1 MKDAS
6 PRHDWTTEEALAL
19 FELPFN
25 ELLFRAQSIHRE
37 NFDPNRIQMSSLLS
51 VKTGGCEEDCNY
63 CSQSASHET
72 ELKASKIV
80 PLEEVVAAAK
90 DAKKAGATRFCMG
103 AAWRNP
109 KDRDMP
115 KIIEMVKAVKD
126 LNLETC
132 VTLGFVSPEQAK
144 ELKEAG
150 LDYYN
155 HNIDTSEEH
164 YGNVVSTHT
173 FQDRMDTLALL
184 RDSSIKLCTGGIVG
198 MGESRN
204 DRANM
209 LRSLAMLPK
218 HPESVPINMLVP
230 IKGTPFGEL
239 DRLDSFELIRT
250 IAVARVMM
258 PESYVRLSAGRQE
271 LNDEAQSLC
280 FLAGANSI
288 FCGDRLLTTGNAA
301 SDADQ
306 ALFAKLGLEPEQHF
320 EGKVLPSEDLAES
333 A

>member
-164 YGNVVSTHT
+164 YGNVVTTHT

-209 LRSLAMLPK
+209 LRSLATLPK

-301 SDADQ
+301 TDADQ
-306 ALFAKLGLEPEQHF
+306 ALFSKLGLEPEQHF

>member
-1 MKDAS
+1 MKDAT
-6 PRHDWTTEEALAL
+6 PRHDWTTEEALKL
-19 FELPFN
+19 FDLPFN
-25 ELLFRAQSIHRE
+25 DLLFQAQGIHRA

-80 PLEEVVAAAK
+80 PLEEVVSAAK

-109 KDRDMP
+109 KERDMP
-115 KIIEMVKAVKD
+115 KIVEMVKAVKE
-126 LNLETC
+126 LELETC

-144 ELKEAG
+144 ELKDAG

-173 FQDRMDTLALL
+173 FKDRMDTLSLL

-198 MGESRN
+198 MGETRK

-209 LRSLAMLPK
+209 LRALATLPK
-218 HPESVPINMLVP
+218 HPESVPINMLVA
-230 IKGTPFGEL
+230 IEGTPFSDL
-239 DRLDSFELIRT
+239 DKLDSFELIRT
-250 IAVARVMM
+250 IAVARIMM

-271 LNDEAQSLC
+271 LNDHAQSLC

-301 SDADQ
+301 TDADQ
-306 ALFAKLGLEPEQHF
+306 ALFEKLGLEPEQHF
-320 EGKVLPSEDLAES
+320 EGKVQPAEDLAETG
-333 A
+333 

>member
-51 VKTGGCEEDCNY
+51 VKTGRCEEDCNY

>member
-164 YGNVVSTHT
+164 YGKVVSTHT

-209 LRSLAMLPK
+209 LRSLATLPK

-280 FLAGANSI
+280 FFAGANSI

-301 SDADQ
+301 TDADQ

-320 EGKVLPSEDLAES
+320 EGKVLPTEDLAES